1 MNPFSR
7 KTPPAA
13 QAASAMRRLDKRPQL
28 GRRGFLRH
36 SGLGAIGV
44 TVIPVAGL
52 ALSPMPAHA
61 ESFKTLGAETGST
74 LVRMAR
80 DIFPHDRLAERFY
93 LQSQAPYDA
102 AAAKDAALLKLISE
116 GVEALNG
123 QAQKQFGKPYAQV
136 PTEAQRVQ
144 LLKAIESTPFF
155 QKIKGDLVTGLYD
168 NKEVW
173 PQLGYE
179 GSSWDKGGYL
189 NRGFNDIDWL

>member
-1 MNPFSR
+1 MKTFGS
-7 KTPPAA
+7 KTPEPA
-13 QAASAMRRLDKRPQL
+13 QAAPAMRRLDKRPQL
-28 GRRGFLRH
+28 GRRGFLRN

-52 ALSPMPAHA
+52 ALSPMPAYA

-102 AAAKDAALLKLISE
+102 AAAKDAALFKLISE
-116 GVEALNG
+116 GVAALNG
-123 QAQKQFGKPYAQV
+123 QAQRQLGKPYAEVQ
-136 PTEAQRVQ
+136 TEAQRVQ

-155 QKIKGDLVTGLYD
+155 QKVKGDLVTGLYD